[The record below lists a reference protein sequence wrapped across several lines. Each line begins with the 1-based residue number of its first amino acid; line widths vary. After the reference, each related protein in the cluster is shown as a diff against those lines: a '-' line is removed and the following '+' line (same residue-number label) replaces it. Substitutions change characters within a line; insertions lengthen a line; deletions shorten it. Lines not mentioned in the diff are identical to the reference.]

1 MSERTIA
8 GIRLLGGHVALDFTN
23 TVDSRGERW
32 GPDFLGTYLDLVVWA
47 QRAQLI
53 DGSEVDL
60 LLQAAKANPNEAD
73 EALNRAK
80 RLREALHAVFAAEA
94 RGRRADPEVE
104 SEVTDAVAKASAFR
118 VLVPEPKG
126 FGWRW
131 FNEGLDAV
139 AYRVAFAAAQ
149 LLVQRTD
156 RRGVRE
162 CLGPNCGWLFIDT
175 SRGGKRRWCSDK
187 SCGTHVRVRR
197 FRAKEN

>member
-8 GIRLLGGHVALDFTN
+8 SIGLLGGHVALDFTN
-23 TVDSRGERW
+23 TVDSRGDRW
-32 GPDFLGTYLDLVVWA
+32 GPDFLCAYSDLVVWA
-47 QRAQLI
+47 QRVQLV
-53 DGSEVDL
+53 DGSEAAL
-60 LLQAAKANPNEAD
+60 LLQTAKADPGEAG

-118 VLVPEPKG
+118 ILVPEPKG
-126 FGWRW
+126 FLWRW
-131 FNEGLDAV
+131 SNEGLDAV
-139 AYRVAFAAAQ
+139 AYRLAFAAAQ
-149 LLVQRTD
+149 LLVQRPD
-156 RRGVRE
+156 RRDVRE

-187 SCGTHVRVRR
+187 SCGTHTRVRR
-197 FRAKEN
+197 FRAKES